1 MADQPLDPM
10 TQSIVSSM
18 PRRRFLRAAGIGGAA
33 MAAAAC
39 GAKGTTTA
47 GPTDS
52 ASGAPVPSSQ
62 PDKSDT
68 DKVANWSNWVS
79 YLDVDETS
87 GKRPSLDAF
96 EKESGIKVTYTED
109 VNGNQDFY
117 AKVRAQLEKGRDISR
132 DIVVLTDWMAGTWVS
147 KGYAL
152 PFTDVETT
160 LPNKKNVLDA
170 LADPAFDPG
179 RAHTL
184 PWQSGFAGLGW
195 NKTLLKAATGKT
207 EMKTLDDLWN
217 PALKGKITVLDEMR
231 DTIGIIMLAQGKDPS
246 NFTDDDFNAAA
257 DELQK
262 QLDSGQIR
270 QVTGNDYLTALENKD
285 VVAVLGWSGDVAALG
300 DEYAFA
306 LPESGGTLWTDNLLI
321 PAMAAHQKNA
331 QKIMNYYYDP
341 VNAATVAAY
350 VQYITPVKGAKE
362 AIAKIDPTLVD
373 NQLIFPS
380 DETLAK
386 VSIFMPL
393 EPAQQTKYE
402 QKFQQL
408 IGN

>member
-1 MADQPLDPM
+1 MADQPLNPM
-10 TQSIVSSM
+10 TQAIVSSM
-18 PRRRFLRAAGIGGAA
+18 SRRRFLRAAGIGGAA

-39 GAKGTTTA
+39 GAKGTGGTST
-47 GPTDS
+47 

-68 DKVANWSNWVS
+68 EKIANWSNWVA
-79 YLDVDETS
+79 YLDVDEES
-87 GKRPSLDAF
+87 GERPTLDRF
-96 EKESGIKVTYTED
+96 EKETGIKVTYTED

-117 AKVRAQLEKGRDISR
+117 AKVRAQLEQGRDIGR

-152 PFTDVETT
+152 PFTDVEATM
-160 LPNKKNVLDA
+160 PNKKNVLDA

-184 PWQSGFAGLGW
+184 PWQSGFSGLGW
-195 NKTLLKAATGKT
+195 NKEALKAATGKA

-231 DTIGIIMLAQGKDPS
+231 DTIGVIMLAQGKDPS
-246 NFTDDDFNAAA
+246 NFTEDDFNAAA

-285 VVAVLGWSGDVAALG
+285 VIAVIGWSGDVAALG
-300 DEYAFA
+300 DEYSWA
-306 LPESGGTLWTDNLLI
+306 LPESGGMLWTDNMLI

-331 QKIMNYYYDP
+331 QTIMDYYYDP
-341 VNAATVAAY
+341 LNAAEVAAY

-362 AIAKIDPTLVD
+362 AMAEIDPELVE
-373 NQLIFPS
+373 NQLIFPT
-380 DETLAK
+380 DETLSQVK
-386 VSIFMPL
+386 IFMPL
-393 EPAQQTKYE
+393 EPAEQTKYE
-402 QKFQQL
+402 QAFQQL

>member
-1 MADQPLDPM
+1 MADQPINPM
-10 TQSIVSSM
+10 TQAIVSSM
-18 PRRRFLRAAGIGGAA
+18 SRRRVLRAAGIGGAA
-33 MAAAAC
+33 MVAAAC
-39 GAKGTTTA
+39 GAKGTGSSTDTA
-47 GPTDS
+47 T
-52 ASGAPVPSSQ
+52 GAPVPSSQ

-68 DKVANWSNWVS
+68 EKIANWSNWVA
-79 YLDVDETS
+79 YLDVDEDT
-87 GKRPSLDAF
+87 GKRPSLDRF
-96 EKESGIKVTYTED
+96 QKESGIKVTYTED
-109 VNGNQDFY
+109 INGNQDFY
-117 AKVRAQLEKGRDISR
+117 AKVRSQLEQGRDIGR

-152 PFTDVETT
+152 PFTDVDATM
-160 LPNKKNVLDA
+160 PNKANVLPA

-195 NKTLLKAATGKT
+195 NKQLLKAATGKT

-231 DTIGIIMLAQGKDPS
+231 DTIGIIMLAQGNDPS
-246 NFTDDDFNAAA
+246 NFTDDQFNQAA

-262 QLDSGQIR
+262 QIDAGQIR

-285 VVAVLGWSGDVAALG
+285 VVAVIGWSGDVAALG
-300 DEYAFA
+300 EEYAFA
-306 LPESGGTLWTDNLLI
+306 LPESGGTLWTDNMLI

-341 VNAATVAAY
+341 VNAAEVAAY
-350 VQYITPVKGAKE
+350 VQYITPVQGAKE
-362 AIAKIDPTLVD
+362 AIAKIDPSLVD
-373 NQLIFPS
+373 NQLIFPTE
-380 DETLAK
+380 ETLSQVK
-386 VSIFMPL
+386 IFMPL

-402 QKFQQL
+402 LQFQQL

>member
-1 MADQPLDPM
+1 MADQPLNPI
-10 TQSIVSSM
+10 TQATVSSVS
-18 PRRRFLRAAGIGGAA
+18 RRRVLRAAGIGGAA
-33 MAAAAC
+33 LVAAAC
-39 GAKGTTTA
+39 GAKGT
-47 GPTDS
+47 GGGSS
-52 ASGAPVPSSQ
+52 ASATGAPSPSSQ

-68 DKVANWSNWVS
+68 EKIANWSNWVS
-79 YLDVDETS
+79 YLDVDEDS
-87 GKRPSLDAF
+87 GKRPTLDRF
-96 EKESGIKVTYTED
+96 EKETGIKVTYTED

-117 AKVRAQLEKGRDISR
+117 AKVRAQLEQGRDIGR
-132 DIVVLTDWMAGTWVS
+132 DIVVLTDWMAGTWIS

-152 PFTDVETT
+152 PFTDVEATM
-160 LPNKKNVLDA
+160 PNKGNVLDA

-195 NKTLLKAATGKT
+195 NKELLKAATGKT

-231 DTIGIIMLAQGKDPS
+231 DTIGIIMLAQGNDPS
-246 NFTDDDFNAAA
+246 NFTEDQFNQAA

-285 VVAVLGWSGDVAALG
+285 VVAVIGWSGDVAALG

-306 LPESGGTLWTDNLLI
+306 LPESGGTLWTDNMLI

-341 VNAATVAAY
+341 ANAAEVAAY

-362 AIAKIDPTLVD
+362 AIAKIDPSLVD
-373 NQLIFPS
+373 NQLIFPTE
-380 DETLAK
+380 ETLSQVK
-386 VSIFMPL
+386 IFMPL
-393 EPAQQTKYE
+393 DPAQQTKYE
-402 QKFQQL
+402 QTFQQL